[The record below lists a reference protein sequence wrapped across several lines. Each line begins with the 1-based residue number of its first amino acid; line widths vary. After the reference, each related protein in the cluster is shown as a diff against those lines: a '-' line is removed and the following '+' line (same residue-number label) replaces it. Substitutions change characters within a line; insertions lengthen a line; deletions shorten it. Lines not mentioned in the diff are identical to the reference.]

1 MSDEPLIPGPLYGL
15 RTWRVAAE
23 NGAERLSAPHRGT
36 TWPTGG
42 EWLEAT
48 CERAAHAAPAADC
61 NCGIH
66 SFHPRRSSARRVLA
80 AWREVPGI
88 VAADGPTE
96 VHEDGFRAARA
107 RPHALVLAPGRN
119 AKQVARL
126 AEAYDVPVIEIRG
139 PRELMAWC
147 TERGLGMEQAVV
159 ARLLGPDASRA
170 RARHRRTNALRLA
183 GALVVAAVLL
193 VVGIQLNPDEPSG
206 RELQGRGGEIRTP

>member
-23 NGAERLSAPHRGT
+23 NGVERLFAPHRGT

-42 EWLEAT
+42 EWLEAA
-48 CERAAHAAPAADC
+48 CGRAAHAAPAADC
-61 NCGIH
+61 DCGIH
-66 SFHPRRSSARRVLA
+66 AFHPRRSTARRVLG

-96 VHEDGFRAARA
+96 VHEEGFRAARA

-126 AEAYDVPVIEIRG
+126 AEAYAVPVIELRG
-139 PRELMAWC
+139 PRELLAWC
-147 TERGLGMEQAVV
+147 TERELGLDEAVV
-159 ARLLGPDASRA
+159 ARLLGPDAA
-170 RARHRRTNALRLA
+170 RAKTRRRRTNALRLA
-183 GALVVAAVLL
+183 GALVVAAIL
-193 VVGIQLNPDEPSG
+193 VVAGVQLNPEEPPG
-206 RELQGRGGEIRTP
+206 RELKGRTGDIRTP